1 MKWNSENF
9 LKTFLKLDNNT
20 PFHDTFNWVFSAINP
35 KQFEYYFISWVK
47 KLVKLSNKE
56 VVAVDGKTLRW
67 AKSNGNRSLYHIV
80 SVRVSE

>member
-20 PFHDTFNWVFSAINP
+20 PFHDTFNRVFSAINP

-67 AKSNGNRSLYHIV
+67 AKSNGSRSLYHIV